1 MAAIGEREQFQ
12 KLCQFCLHIFS
23 FGNMVAV
30 KGISGIKCDND
41 MWLSPVNCPR
51 CCSSLSCDQGSGQPL
66 DSGGR
71 CWHQKR
77 YFYSTAMFLYSK
89 YSVFHV
95 FFPTVVVG
103 GVS

>member
-1 MAAIGEREQFQ
+1 
-12 KLCQFCLHIFS
+12 
-23 FGNMVAV
+23 MVAV
-30 KGISGIKCDND
+30 KGISEIKCDND
-41 MWLSPVNCPR
+41 MWLSTVNCPR
-51 CCSSLSCDQGSGQPL
+51 CCSSLSCDQGSGQKL

-95 FFPTVVVG
+95 FSNSCGGRRIIVG
-103 GVS
+103 LLSAAAQRRPP